1 LPKKEPKKASLMIYC
16 CKMNFPTRQLVSARH
31 LAHSY
36 RYVALKM
43 FTEHFLTLS
52 PNEKYHRTV
61 SFI

>member
-1 LPKKEPKKASLMIYC
+1 MIYC
-16 CKMNFPTRQLVSARH
+16 CKMNFPARQLVSARH

-52 PNEKYHRTV
+52 PNEKNHWTG